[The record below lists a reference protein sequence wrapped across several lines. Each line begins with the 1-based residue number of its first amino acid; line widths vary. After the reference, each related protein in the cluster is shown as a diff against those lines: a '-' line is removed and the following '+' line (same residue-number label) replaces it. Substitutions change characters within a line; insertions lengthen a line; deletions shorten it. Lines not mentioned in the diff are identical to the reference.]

1 MRPLSRGWNK
11 CQYLDIS
18 WVLHACRAQSLAS
31 PQDSNAFPSLACTVW
46 NIRHASMQK
55 KDAVA
60 LLQHADKPS
69 GKIAA
74 GKPTTLRLL
83 VPALTP
89 HPQIKEEALPAC
101 KRGLAKAELSQPF
114 STGKLKHLKNAI
126 SVRRVYERRRRKE
139 I

>member
-1 MRPLSRGWNK
+1 
-11 CQYLDIS
+11 
-18 WVLHACRAQSLAS
+18 
-31 PQDSNAFPSLACTVW
+31 
-46 NIRHASMQK
+46 MQK

-83 VPALTP
+83 IPALTP
-89 HPQIKEEALPAC
+89 HSQIKEEALPAC

-114 STGKLKHLKNAI
+114 STGKLKHHENAI

>member
-1 MRPLSRGWNK
+1 
-11 CQYLDIS
+11 
-18 WVLHACRAQSLAS
+18 
-31 PQDSNAFPSLACTVW
+31 
-46 NIRHASMQK
+46 MQK

-83 VPALTP
+83 IPALTP

-114 STGKLKHLKNAI
+114 STGKLKLHENAI
-126 SVRRVYERRRRKE
+126 SSEARLRGKAQEENLKQATDQE
-139 I
+139 TPEKT